1 MEIMVDKP
9 GCIEEEVNIV
19 KNVEK
24 LYCVKKLRVEAH
36 TGVLIAKN
44 N

>member
-1 MEIMVDKP
+1 MEIMVVKP
-9 GCIEEEVNIV
+9 WYIEEEGKIV
-19 KNVEK
+19 KNVAK
-24 LYCVKKLRVEAH
+24 RFCVKKSAVEVH

>member
-1 MEIMVDKP
+1 MEIMVVKP
-9 GCIEEEVNIV
+9 GYIEEEGKIV
-19 KNVEK
+19 KNVAER
-24 LYCVKKLRVEAH
+24 YCVKKFAAGAH

>member
-1 MEIMVDKP
+1 MEIMVVKP
-9 GCIEEEVNIV
+9 GYIEEEGKIV
-19 KNVEK
+19 KNVGK
-24 LYCVKKLRVEAH
+24 RFYVKKSAEEAH